1 MRLIF
6 LFVIGIT
13 QIFALPQ
20 GYEFGSPFTF
30 EENHVDE
37 ASVNDS
43 PLEVNIED
51 IHADAVMEEEKP
63 SLSDGVW
70 SSPLQVDDL
79 SSLHADAVME
89 AKNNE
94 KNPRLFESPVELDDL
109 NNLHADAVMEAK
121 KKVSPGKKWF
131 EAIDAKTLDKVIT
144 EMNEMNRWFAK
155 VVKYWDD
162 FTSGGTGEEV
172 LKETGMGIEEPDAV
186 DAKNEEENT
195 PEGEGVEETPDEEV
209 VGEED
214 PPEEDVKDEA
224 PSKDVVG
231 DELPEE
237 DPEDADIEEGALDPV
252 EEEQEQELPEEVDE
266 LPEEEIDDE
275 AETPTE
281 EEIPEA
287 EEEATEGSRRRRLR
301 RRRRM

>member
-13 QIFALPQ
+13 QICALPQ
-20 GYEFGSPFTF
+20 GYEFVQICRGCNIVTKTTYFQGSPFTF

-70 SSPLQVDDL
+70 SSPLEVDDL

-155 VVKYWDD
+155 VNYNICLFPNLKTR
-162 FTSGGTGEEV
+162 FIGG
-172 LKETGMGIEEPDAV
+172 
-186 DAKNEEENT
+186 
-195 PEGEGVEETPDEEV
+195 
-209 VGEED
+209 
-214 PPEEDVKDEA
+214 
-224 PSKDVVG
+224 
-231 DELPEE
+231 
-237 DPEDADIEEGALDPV
+237 
-252 EEEQEQELPEEVDE
+252 
-266 LPEEEIDDE
+266 EIL
-275 AETPTE
+275 
-281 EEIPEA
+281 
-287 EEEATEGSRRRRLR
+287 G
-301 RRRRM
+301 